1 MTGRPLK
8 KTTGGNV
15 EARRTGETSG
25 ACKAPPVDIYETDE
39 AIVVEADMPRVEP
52 AGVEVQ
58 IDNGL
63 LTILGRV
70 ESRPIQ
76 GVTQLY
82 EETGPG
88 DYRRAFA
95 LDAAIDE
102 SRISAVITGGV
113 LTVTLPKAEVKR
125 ARRIEVK

>member
-1 MTGRPLK
+1 MAAKDIQKTPEELETQRVRE
-8 KTTGGNV
+8 TTGTWV
-15 EARRTGETSG
+15 
-25 ACKAPPVDIYETDE
+25 APPVDVFETDE

-88 DYRRAFA
+88 DYCRAFT